1 VVRTVK
7 ESGDEL
13 ETQGGLLWKVPGM
26 ISNLD
31 EHQKFFV
38 YIRCFTDKVLQV
50 SIGLKVANWVQH
62 LELLEFTAPWKHL
75 RLSME
80 AIGFWPVGVN
90 ARQALD
96 ITPTARW
103 ACTSAPVL

>member
-1 VVRTVK
+1 
-7 ESGDEL
+7 
-13 ETQGGLLWKVPGM
+13 M

-31 EHQKFFV
+31 EHQRFFV

-62 LELLEFTAPWKHL
+62 LELLKFTAPWKNL
-75 RLSME
+75 RLSLE

-96 ITPTARW
+96 ITPTAGW
-103 ACTSAPVL
+103 ACTSAAVL